1 MPHLLKERPLT
12 KPCTI
17 ALSAALVLVAASILP
32 AEARGRFLSVQ
43 GVRGHGF
50 TAGRVIARTPG
61 STMVTRG
68 LQTNSGRGFTTT
80 RQTHYGDGSLTNNVT
95 RTYNNGQTATR
106 TGAITRN
113 DDGSITRSRSHT
125 GVNGNTQSGWNTIY
139 RTEDGFGRT
148 RGFTTSSGRSAT
160 QTGSVAFGDDS
171 MTVNRSITT
180 GSGASASRTTTYTR
194 GD

>member
-1 MPHLLKERPLT
+1 MPRYI
-12 KPCTI
+12 TI
-17 ALSAALVLVAASILP
+17 AVSAAIALVAASVIP

-43 GVRGHGF
+43 GISGHGF
-50 TAGRVIARTPG
+50 NAGRMINRSPG
-61 STMVTRG
+61 STAVTRG

-80 RQTHYGDGSLTNNVT
+80 RQTNYGDGSLTNNVT
-95 RTYNNGQTATR
+95 RTYNNGETATR

-113 DDGSITRSRSHT
+113 GDGSITGTRSHT

-139 RTEDGFGRT
+139 KTDDGFGRT

-160 QTGSVAFGDDS
+160 ETGSVAFGEGS
-171 MTVNRSITT
+171 MTVNRSLIT